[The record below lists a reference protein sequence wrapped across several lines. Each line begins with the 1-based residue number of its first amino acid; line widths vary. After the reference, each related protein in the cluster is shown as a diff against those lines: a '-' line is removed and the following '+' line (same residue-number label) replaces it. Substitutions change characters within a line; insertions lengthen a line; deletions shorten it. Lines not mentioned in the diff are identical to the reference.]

1 MERPQAVVSA
11 LIVIAVGL
19 LAGCATGFDDGKKS
33 PSMDGASTAAGTQTP
48 APPFPYHSED
58 VAYSNDAGGVELA
71 GTLTLPE
78 GPGPFPA
85 AILITGSGPQNRDCE
100 VFGHKLFLVIADHL
114 TRGGIAV
121 LRVDDRGVGGSTA
134 RSPIGIATS
143 FDFAGDVQAGVSY
156 LRGRPEISPD
166 GIGLVGHS
174 EGGMIA
180 PIVAARDS
188 RVAFIVMLAGP
199 GIPVD
204 ELLLLQDERMSR
216 AGGMSE
222 GRIAE
227 SRRIQRSVFDV
238 LLEDDMVDADRKA
251 RLRQLLM
258 SSPGIEGDAPGA
270 RSAAIDDLIEKIST
284 PWFNAFL
291 RYDPRPTLA
300 RVGCPVLALN
310 GELDLQVTCA
320 ENLAG
325 VSAALEHGGNSDA
338 TVRAFPDLNHPFQH
352 CKTGHVD
359 EYAQIDETISVEIL
373 EVITEWIA
381 ARFLVR

>member
-1 MERPQAVVSA
+1 
-11 LIVIAVGL
+11 
-19 LAGCATGFDDGKKS
+19 
-33 PSMDGASTAAGTQTP
+33 
-48 APPFPYHSED
+48 
-58 VAYSNDAGGVELA
+58 
-71 GTLTLPE
+71 
-78 GPGPFPA
+78 
-85 AILITGSGPQNRDCE
+85 
-100 VFGHKLFLVIADHL
+100 
-114 TRGGIAV
+114 
-121 LRVDDRGVGGSTA
+121 
-134 RSPIGIATS
+134 
-143 FDFAGDVQAGVSY
+143 
-156 LRGRPEISPD
+156 
-166 GIGLVGHS
+166 
-174 EGGMIA
+174 MIA

-251 RLRQLLM
+251 RLRRLLM
-258 SSPGIEGDAPGA
+258 SSPGIEGDTPEV

-291 RYDPRPTLA
+291 RHDPRPTLA